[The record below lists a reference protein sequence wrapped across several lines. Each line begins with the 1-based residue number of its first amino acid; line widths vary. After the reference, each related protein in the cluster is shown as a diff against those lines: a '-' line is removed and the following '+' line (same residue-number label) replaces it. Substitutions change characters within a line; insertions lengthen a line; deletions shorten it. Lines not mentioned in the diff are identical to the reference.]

1 MPDRFE
7 SPPLPAFTPDV
18 SLFRELPSAPGVYR
32 FHGED
37 DALLYVGKSINIL
50 ERVKS
55 HFSAR
60 HRDRREH
67 RMTWLTRRISF
78 TETAGE
84 IGALLLENH
93 EIKTRLPLFNRRQR
107 RARQLYTWRLQ
118 QDGEWLRP
126 QLSQPLAES
135 NPWQQTGFGVFRSP
149 HHARQMLDALAKQHQ
164 LCRKMLLLESG
175 SGPCFARQLRRCAG
189 ACCAAESAAE
199 HNQRLL
205 AAMSAHRIEAWPHDS
220 ALIFTERS
228 AQTERCDYHVVDQWR
243 WLGSATTRA
252 QAERLIGNTSGG
264 QFDLDSY
271 RILLRALSAS
281 GAIKMA
287 P

>member
-1 MPDRFE
+1 MPDTAE
-7 SPPLPAFTPDV
+7 SPLLPVFTPDP
-18 SLFRELPSAPGVYR
+18 SLFRELPCSPGVYR
-32 FHGED
+32 FHGDD
-37 DALLYVGKSINIL
+37 DALLYIGKSINIL

-118 QDGEWLRP
+118 QDGELLRP
-126 QLSQPLAES
+126 SLSQPLTDSSAWQES
-135 NPWQQTGFGVFRSP
+135 GFGVFRSP
-149 HHARQMLDALAKQHQ
+149 HHARQMLEALAKQHQ
-164 LCRKMLLLESG
+164 LCRKALLLESG

-189 ACCAAESAAE
+189 VCCEAESAAE
-199 HNQRLL
+199 HNQRLR
-205 AAMSAHRIEAWPHDS
+205 AAMSSQRIEAWPHDS
-220 ALIFTERS
+220 ALIFTERC

-243 WLGSATTRA
+243 WLGSARTRA
-252 QAERLIGNTSGG
+252 EAEKLVGSAAGG

-271 RILLRALSAS
+271 RILLRALSAD

>member
-1 MPDRFE
+1 MPDTTDT
-7 SPPLPAFTPDV
+7 LPAFTPDA
-18 SLFRELPSAPGVYR
+18 SLFRELPCAPGVYR

-50 ERVKS
+50 ERVRS

-107 RARQLYTWRLQ
+107 RARQLYTWRLR
-118 QDGEWLRP
+118 QDGELLRP
-126 QLSQPLAES
+126 SLSQSLADNS
-135 NPWQQTGFGVFRSP
+135 PWQESGFGVFRSP
-149 HHARQMLDALAKQHQ
+149 HHARQMLEALAKQHQ
-164 LCRKMLLLESG
+164 LCRKALLLESG

-189 ACCAAESAAE
+189 VCCAAESASE

-205 AAMSAHRIEAWPHDS
+205 SAMSIQRIEAWPYQS
-220 ALIFTERS
+220 AVIFTEQS
-228 AQTERCDYHVVDQWR
+228 METARCDYHVVDQWR
-243 WLGSATTRA
+243 WLGSAASRA
-252 QAERLIGNTSGG
+252 EAEELIGKTSVA

-271 RILLRALSAS
+271 RILLRALSS
-281 GAIKMA
+281 NSAIKMA

>member
-1 MPDRFE
+1 MPDTTE
-7 SPPLPAFTPDV
+7 PPTLPAFTPDA
-18 SLFRELPSAPGVYR
+18 SLLRELPCSPGIYR
-32 FHGED
+32 FHGD
-37 DALLYVGKSINIL
+37 NDALLYIGKSINIL

-67 RMTWLTRRISF
+67 RMAWLTRRISF

-118 QDGEWLRP
+118 QDGELLRP
-126 QLSQPLAES
+126 SLSQPLADKS
-135 NPWQQTGFGVFRSP
+135 PWQESGFGVFRSP
-149 HHARQMLDALAKQHQ
+149 HHARQMLEALAKQHQ
-164 LCRKMLLLESG
+164 LCRKALLLESG
-175 SGPCFARQLRRCAG
+175 AGPCFARQLRRCAG
-189 ACCAAESAAE
+189 VCCAAESAGE

-205 AAMSAHRIEAWPHDS
+205 SAMSVQRIEAWPHQS
-220 ALIFTERS
+220 AVIFTEQC
-228 AQTERCDYHVVDQWR
+228 ADTARCDYHVVDQWR
-243 WLGSATTRA
+243 WLGSTATRA
-252 QAERLIGNTSGG
+252 DAERLANSASSG

-271 RILLRALSAS
+271 RILLRALSVN